1 MMPADGIPRRHR
13 LERSVGA
20 PVSKGSFKEGYRMI
34 LRSTKGPSYWSEC
47 RTNNSVATN
56 GSDVRLGSKRE

>member
-13 LERSVGA
+13 LERSVGT

-34 LRSTKGPSYWSEC
+34 LR
-47 RTNNSVATN
+47 
-56 GSDVRLGSKRE
+56 